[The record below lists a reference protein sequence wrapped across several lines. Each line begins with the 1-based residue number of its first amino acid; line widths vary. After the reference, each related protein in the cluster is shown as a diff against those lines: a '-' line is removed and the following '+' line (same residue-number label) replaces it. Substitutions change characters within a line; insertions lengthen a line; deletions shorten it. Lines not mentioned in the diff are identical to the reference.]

1 MTVKSFA
8 LCLSLLFV
16 TSASAQTSAPPDVH
30 VKLSLADTKSVYR
43 IGEPIKLIMEFTADR
58 EGYVAEILPD
68 GKEPAQDTVAVSPE
82 FGVTRWL
89 EEMTGGVRYA
99 RCVIS
104 TQKLSNVPQRVEII
118 LNDTLRFDTG
128 GRYTVSVTTRRV
140 TKESVPG
147 SEPITLATN
156 PITFEVEPM
165 SEVDE
170 AAEVK
175 RLSDLLGAKR
185 DLRTDEEVG
194 KLLSFLT
201 GEPSTREKVRR
212 FLNPEAKGATSTR
225 TFGMDCL
232 SLAIVSWYSNY
243 SKRVCAILTP
253 R

>member
-30 VKLSLADTKSVYR
+30 VKLSLTATKSVYR
-43 IGEPIKLIMEFTADR
+43 MGEPIKLIMEFTADR

-68 GKEPAQDTVAVSPE
+68 HKEPAQDTVAISPE

-89 EEMTGGVRYA
+89 DEMSGGVRHA

-147 SEPITLATN
+147 SPPITLTTN

-165 SEVDE
+165 SEADE

-175 RLSDLLGAKR
+175 RLSDR
-185 DLRTDEEVG
+185 
-194 KLLSFLT
+194 LT
-201 GEPSTREKVRR
+201 GR
-212 FLNPEAKGATSTR
+212 
-225 TFGMDCL
+225 
-232 SLAIVSWYSNY
+232 
-243 SKRVCAILTP
+243 
-253 R
+253 